1 MLDELRV
8 SPMISTLDSDNGFK
22 TDLLPMAL
30 SASEPAAVGLRNA
43 MMAVAAYH
51 SADPQSALPYKIKAI
66 RFLSNTLSIGAM
78 DAWSLK
84 TQLATSMM
92 LCVHNVSEFRE
103 DDEFESNIFQVF
115 DESETDWLVH
125 LAGARRILWLLAG
138 RELHSTTLS
147 FLSSLF
153 YYHYVLGDFVRPVSS
168 RVYVY
173 PECQLEGRETTVSYI

>member
-1 MLDELRV
+1 MLDESRV

-51 SADPQSALPYKIKAI
+51 SADPQSALPFKLKAI
-66 RFLSNTLSIGAM
+66 RFLSQTLSAGAT

-92 LCVHNVSEFRE
+92 LCVHNVSQVRKRE
-103 DDEFESNIFQVF
+103 
-115 DESETDWLVH
+115 
-125 LAGARRILWLLAG
+125 RIGL
-138 RELHSTTLS
+138 T
-147 FLSSLF
+147 
-153 YYHYVLGDFVRPVSS
+153 SS
-168 RVYVY
+168 RSLTKVRLIGW
-173 PECQLEGRETTVSYI
+173 CI

>member
-1 MLDELRV
+1 MYVDELRV

-51 SADPQSALPYKIKAI
+51 SADSESALPYKFRAI
-66 RFLSNTLSIGAM
+66 HFLSQTLSTGAT

-92 LCVHNVSEFRE
+92 LCVHNVS
-103 DDEFESNIFQVF
+103 
-115 DESETDWLVH
+115 
-125 LAGARRILWLLAG
+125 
-138 RELHSTTLS
+138 
-147 FLSSLF
+147 
-153 YYHYVLGDFVRPVSS
+153 YVKKIG
-168 RVYVY
+168 
-173 PECQLEGRETTVSYI
+173 E